1 VARGQ
6 AEEATRGQAEDTGNA
21 QVGGDG
27 THRKAAAAM
36 GITLRRQKWKA
47 QFEELNKQISH
58 LNKEMVYLWK
68 KY

>member
-1 VARGQ
+1 
-6 AEEATRGQAEDTGNA
+6 
-21 QVGGDG
+21 
-27 THRKAAAAM
+27 M